1 MQPPVPQV
9 QKNVVPQYSQPSQ
22 SNQPT
27 FILPNQ
33 TNQQTIYQPPAGN
46 QQKTT
51 DFVSQILS
59 MNNQPNTTQIH
70 TQNTTQ
76 KNTVTQNTSNIP
88 PLVPEYA
95 VFNKYAS
102 ENPKYAFEEKP
113 VNHDEHGH
121 DRFFQY
127 TADSHLNH
135 VHDQKTIVSTIN
147 PVTNQTYITNPTSQT
162 YTATTT
168 YKTNI

>member
-1 MQPPVPQV
+1 M
-9 QKNVVPQYSQPSQ
+9 PQYSQPP
-22 SNQPT
+22 QPT

-33 TNQQTIYQPPAGN
+33 NQPNHQQQPLAGN
-46 QQKTT
+46 QQKST
-51 DFVSQILS
+51 DFVGQILS
-59 MNNQPNTTQIH
+59 TTMNKQPNTTQPQ
-70 TQNTTQ
+70 TNPQTS
-76 KNTVTQNTSNIP
+76 TVTQNNIP

-102 ENPKYAFEEKP
+102 ENPKYVFEEKP

-121 DRFFQY
+121 DKFFQY

-135 VHDQKTIVSTIN
+135 IHDNKTVVSTIN
-147 PVTNQTYITNPTSQT
+147 PVTNQTYTTTNPTTQT
-162 YTATTT
+162 YTTTT